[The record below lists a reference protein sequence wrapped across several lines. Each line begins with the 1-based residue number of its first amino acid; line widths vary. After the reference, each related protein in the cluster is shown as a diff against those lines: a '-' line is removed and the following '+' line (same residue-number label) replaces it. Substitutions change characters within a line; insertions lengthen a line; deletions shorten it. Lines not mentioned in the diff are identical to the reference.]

1 MEGCRE
7 KGGREEGATSVQ
19 AGAVGLQQSSGR
31 GVKSGDH
38 RWRDAGKGSQTS
50 SRRQQLV
57 ICTGMEDDGLG
68 PGCLP
73 GVWGGCQEG

>member
-31 GVKSGDH
+31 GGEE
-38 RWRDAGKGSQTS
+38 RRSQ
-50 SRRQQLV
+50 
-57 ICTGMEDDGLG
+57 MK
-68 PGCLP
+68 
-73 GVWGGCQEG
+73 